1 MTIQEEDFKLTS
13 CGGFLWDLELAKV
26 VRPKNGE
33 PRVEFK
39 PEGYGMTIESALKRV
54 INKRISDK
62 KDALSLK
69 EYAELFKQ
77 HLDELKKL
85 LAGI

>member
-1 MTIQEEDFKLTS
+1 MTIQEEDFKMIS
-13 CGGFLWDLELAKV
+13 CSGSHWDLELARV

-39 PEGYGMTIESALKRV
+39 PEGYGMSMESCMKRI

-62 KDALSLK
+62 KEVWSLK
-69 EYAELFKQ
+69 EYVEEYKKQ
-77 HLDELKKL
+77 LDELKKL
-85 LAGI
+85 LASM

>member
-13 CGGFLWDLELAKV
+13 CGGFLWDLELAKTI
-26 VRPKNGE
+26 RPKNGE

-39 PEGYGMTIESALKRV
+39 PEGYGMTLESCLRRI

-62 KDALSLK
+62 KDVLSLK
-69 EYAELFKQ
+69 EYADQFKK

-85 LAGI
+85 LAGM